1 MHQTHDD
8 SAKAA
13 LVKSH
18 QLTYIGANIPQI
30 SRKATNRRFTVS
42 RLRRFFD
49 RLSRNAEMRRMV
61 EQDKQP
67 LRSAA
72 RRVYRDIYYL

>member
-8 SAKAA
+8 SAKVA

-18 QLTYIGANIPQI
+18 KLTYIDVNTPQT
-30 SRKATNRRFTVS
+30 SHKATNRSFAMS
-42 RLRRFFD
+42 RFFD

-61 EQDKQP
+61 QQDKQP